1 LRIVNLTL
9 FKATDREYNAIGS
22 KAQAG
27 PAELRMMNRETTKD
41 SLNYQDYNILIVDD
55 TPINL
60 GVVVNYL
67 ESYGFGIRIAR
78 SGETA
83 LKRVKYNRPDIILLD
98 ILMPGM
104 DGLET
109 CRRLKAG
116 KATRDIPV
124 IFMTSLTGAEDKVKG
139 FEAGAVDYVTKPLHQ
154 EEVLARVKTH
164 LRLQD
169 LTLNLQEKNRQLE
182 LSGQV
187 ERARLFE
194 AIEQQREQLRA
205 LNQKL
210 TEVQEAERKQLAR
223 ELHDELGQALTAI
236 SINLAAI
243 APEVGDCSPSLQTRL
258 TESQALADQTLEQIR
273 ELSFRLRPAM
283 LDDLGLTPALQWYV
297 RQYAQR
303 VNFAIQLELVN
314 LEERLPAHVETAL
327 YRICQEA
334 LTNVTRHAQANNV
347 QVRVQRTGATVLA
360 RVEDDGQGFDVK
372 HVFNGGL
379 PQQGIGLLGMRER
392 VALLGGSFNIQSELG
407 HGTHLAIELPLENS
421 L

>member
-1 LRIVNLTL
+1 MPTELKTKSRATL
-9 FKATDREYNAIGS
+9 KNSGIHF
-22 KAQAG
+22 
-27 PAELRMMNRETTKD
+27 P
-41 SLNYQDYNILIVDD
+41 DYNILIVDD

-104 DGLET
+104 DGFET
-109 CRRLKAG
+109 CRQLKSLE
-116 KATRDIPV
+116 ATKDIPV
-124 IFMTSLTGAEDKVKG
+124 IFMTSLTSVEDKVKG

-154 EEVLARVKTH
+154 EEVLARVRTH

-169 LTLNLQEKNRQLE
+169 LTLSLQEKNQQLE
-182 LSGQV
+182 LSSQV
-187 ERARLFE
+187 ERERLFE
-194 AIEQQREQLRA
+194 AIDQQREQLRA

-223 ELHDELGQALTAI
+223 ELHDEMGQALTAI
-236 SINLAAI
+236 SIDLAAVTQELDG
-243 APEVGDCSPSLQTRL
+243 AGTPAAGTPALHDRLAEAKSLV
-258 TESQALADQTLEQIR
+258 DQTLEQIR

-283 LDDLGLTPALQWYV
+283 LDDLGLAPALQWYI

-303 VNFAIQLELVN
+303 VNLDVRLDISN

-327 YRICQEA
+327 YRIFQEA
-334 LTNVTRHAQANNV
+334 LTNVSRHAQASTV
-347 QVRVQRTGATVLA
+347 QLRLHRSGATVIA
-360 RVEDDGQGFDVK
+360 HIEDNGRGFDVQ
-372 HVFNGGL
+372 HVFNGSL
-379 PQQGIGLLGMRER
+379 PKQGIGLLGMRER
-392 VALLGGSFNIQSELG
+392 VTLLGGAFSLYSEPG
-407 HGTHLAIELPLENS
+407 HGTQVSIEIPLETG